1 MSEINAQKTATE
13 SEAKNFYEWLE
24 TNKAGFDNFMS
35 SVFNDSPFPP
45 AISSNVVAK
54 FKVVNRALK
63 DTIYNGHGLMF
74 SAAILWEKVKPTL
87 TPEQIEQFK
96 QADLKMV
103 SGHDLFGMIA
113 GIAGNDEA
121 KRQMESVIEQSEQN
135 RIRSREEAMQEQC
148 GKVEQKQALPT
159 DTAQNVPEAPATDPK
174 DYSV

>member
-1 MSEINAQKTATE
+1 MSEINAQNTATE

-24 TNKAGFDNFMS
+24 SNKAGFDTFMS

-63 DTIYNGHGLMF
+63 DTIYHAHGLMF
-74 SAAILWEKVKPTL
+74 SAAVLWEKVKPTL

-103 SGHDLFGMIA
+103 SGHDLFGMLA

-121 KRQMESVIEQSEQN
+121 KRQMESVIEQC
-135 RIRSREEAMQEQC
+135 RIRSREEAMQERR

-159 DTAQNVPEAPATDPK
+159 DTAQNVPTCPATDPK

>member
-1 MSEINAQKTATE
+1 MSEINAQNTATE
-13 SEAKNFYEWLE
+13 TEAKNFYEWLE

-35 SVFNDSPFPP
+35 HIVLDDSPFPP
-45 AISSNVVAK
+45 AIKDNVVAK

-63 DTIYNGHGLMF
+63 DTIYHGHGLMF

-121 KRQMESVIEQSEQN
+121 KRQMESVIEQSEQC
-135 RIRSREEAMQEQC
+135 RIRSREEAMQERRA
-148 GKVEQKQALPT
+148 KVEQKQVDVPT
-159 DTAQNVPEAPATDPK
+159 CPATDPK